1 MFLPCQGGQAGLAQ
15 AKQRYSEQVKS
26 YVQSA
31 VRGGG
36 YPSSLNTV
44 EKSTSAGPGGAG
56 AGGAKSPKRAG
67 GGGSSSGSSR
77 GSGAGPG
84 AGCGLNQFARNA
96 PARATAAVSTDPAVD
111 NNAGRRARGRA
122 SSQGAGGSTSGA

>member
-1 MFLPCQGGQAGLAQ
+1 M
-15 AKQRYSEQVKS
+15 
-26 YVQSA
+26 QSM
-31 VRGGG
+31 VCVGGG

-77 GSGAGPG
+77 RSAALSPLSDEALEALSPPKAAEEPDTARTDESGSKVDWEESEHVVDWVLGA
-84 AGCGLNQFARNA
+84 A
-96 PARATAAVSTDPAVD
+96 
-111 NNAGRRARGRA
+111 
-122 SSQGAGGSTSGA
+122 